1 MKRNSFIL
9 LSLIFII
16 LMTSACK
23 PFYQCGEQR
32 PVKKTTTFFWAKR
45 TKVVLD
51 ERDLLCKDLKNE
63 RRENTRLE
71 KDTFEL
77 NEEIRK
83 LESANDD
90 LHNTNFALEAKL
102 AELNGKYDALSN
114 ENISQAEQYNRALK
128 QKSAELRN
136 REALLEEQK
145 ALFEKQQLLL
155 AEREETLKELQA
167 KIARQDSITRAL
179 NDMIRKALLGFD
191 SDELSVEVKNGKVYV
206 SMSNKLLFKSGK
218 YNVEGKGV
226 EALEM
231 LARVLNNNT
240 DIAIM
245 IEGHTDTDPISSE
258 TIKDNWALSTAR
270 ANSIVR
276 ILTEEYEVDPTR
288 VTAAGRGEFIPKA
301 SNETAEGKAI
311 NRRTEIVLSPNI
323 EEIMKL
329 LGN

>member
-1 MKRNSFIL
+1 MKRNSFVFLSVLIMTFL
-9 LSLIFII
+9 LS
-16 LMTSACK
+16 SCK
-23 PFYQCGEQR
+23 PFYTCGEQA
-32 PVKKTTTFFWAKR
+32 PIKKTTTFFWAKR
-45 TKVVLD
+45 TKVLLN
-51 ERDLLCKDLKNE
+51 ERDELCKELAYAKK
-63 RRENTRLE
+63 ENTGLE
-71 KDTFEL
+71 KDTFDLRKTIRDQNRTIIDLKDKNLGLDAKITEL
-77 NEEIRK
+77 E
-83 LESANDD
+83 
-90 LHNTNFALEAKL
+90 
-102 AELNGKYDALSN
+102 GKYDGLLN
-114 ENISQAEQYNRALK
+114 ENLSQAEQYNRALR

-136 REALLEEQK
+136 REELLEEQK
-145 ALFEKQQLLL
+145 AMLEKQQGLL
-155 AEREETLKELQA
+155 AEREASLAELQA
-167 KIARQDSITRAL
+167 KIARQDSITKAL

-191 SDELSVEVKNGKVYV
+191 SDELSVEIKNGKVYV

-218 YNVEGKGV
+218 YDVEGKGK

-231 LARVLNNNT
+231 LANVLNNNT

-245 IEGHTDTDPISSE
+245 IEGHTDTDPISTE
-258 TIKDNWALSTAR
+258 AIKDNWDLSTKR

-276 ILTEEYEVDPTR
+276 ILTENYEVDPTR